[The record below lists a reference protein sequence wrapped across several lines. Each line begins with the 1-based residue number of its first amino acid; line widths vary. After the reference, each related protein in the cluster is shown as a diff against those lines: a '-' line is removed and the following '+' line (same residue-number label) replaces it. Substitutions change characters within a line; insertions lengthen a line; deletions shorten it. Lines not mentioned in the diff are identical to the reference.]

1 MKIYVNTEEWEI
13 ESCVKEEGKKSEEML
28 VILYQALEQDELE
41 ERQRGSGLPDDWQS
55 RILRA

>member
-1 MKIYVNTEEWEI
+1 MF
-13 ESCVKEEGKKSEEML
+13 KEEGKKSEEML